1 MRNLAGMPQRKLVEK
16 AIQGNAE
23 AFGLLY
29 ELHLEAIYRYVYFR
43 VGNPADAED
52 LTEDVFV
59 SAWENLSNFKIGDTG
74 SFLSWLY
81 RIAHNKVVDSYR
93 KRQPQTWSSEQL
105 ALEESRLPGV
115 EESAYWSQTASR
127 LADAISQLEDTEQSV
142 VILRFIEG
150 LSHSEVA
157 NIIGKSE
164 GASRIIQHRALLN
177 LRASLD
183 ET

>member
-1 MRNLAGMPQRKLVEK
+1 MPQRDLVQR
-16 AIQGNAE
+16 AIDGDTV

-29 ELHLEAIYRYVYFR
+29 ERHLDAIYRYVFFR
-43 VGNPADAED
+43 VNSSADAED

-59 SAWENLSNFKIGDTG
+59 SAWESLASFKADD
-74 SFLSWLY
+74 SRAFLSWLY
-81 RIAHNKVVDSYR
+81 RIAHNRVVDYYR
-93 KRQPQTWSSEQL
+93 KRQPLSWTSEQL
-105 ALEESRLPGV
+105 AMEEARTPDV
-115 EESAYWSQTASR
+115 EEIAHINHDARR
-127 LADAISQLEDTEQSV
+127 LAQAVSQLEDTEQQV

-177 LRASLD
+177 LKALMGAA
-183 ET
+183 